1 MRFKDRLSHAWN
13 AFTNRDPTRPYVYQN
28 LGMSYSN
35 KPDRVRLTL
44 GNERSII
51 AAIYTR
57 IAIDVSSVD
66 IKHVRLDENGRFR
79 EEIPSGL
86 NRCLT
91 LRANIDQSARVFIQD
106 CVLSLFDEGVIALV
120 PVDTTINPAVSSS
133 FDINSLRV
141 AQITEWF
148 PKHVRLRLY
157 NDRKGLKEDLIMPK
171 DKVAIIE
178 NPLYSV
184 MNEPNSTL
192 KRLVHKLNLLDVIDE
207 ANGSE
212 KLDLIIQLPYIIKT
226 EARRDQAEKRKKDIE
241 MQLSGSKYGIA
252 YIDGT
257 ERITQLNRPIEAN
270 LMPQIEYLTSML
282 YSQLGMTEEI
292 LKGTASEQE
301 SLNYYNRTIDP
312 VLCAIVDAMKW
323 AFLTQTARTQGQSI
337 MFFRDPFRLVPVTN
351 LADIAD
357 RFTRN
362 EILSS
367 NEVRAIIGYKPVDTP
382 RAEELANKNMPVQDL
397 SPEQQALLEDGGE
410 VPEEDYEDA
419 MMELDD
425 LDVQLDELEA
435 SLGLKHYASPYYDPV
450 KAHEYYMRTRE
461 LKGRK
466 STKGLNDEGKNA
478 AKYIKEQLNAE
489 RDSKIEKHK
498 TGTQGQVEGVRNTA
512 KNRVQTIRN
521 STTNTINAKRD
532 QMKRE
537 VEAHKTQT
545 QGKIDQL
552 REKLKGMSAEDKERM
567 SDSIQNEIARLREGN
582 TAKRQELQVRE
593 YSKDNKS

>member
-57 IAIDVSSVD
+57 IAIDVSSVN
-66 IKHVRLDENGRFR
+66 IRHVRLDEDGRFK
-79 EEIPSGL
+79 EEIPSNL
-86 NRCLT
+86 NKCLS
-91 LRANIDQSARVFIQD
+91 LRANIDQSARAFIQD
-106 CVLSLFDEGVIALV
+106 CVLSLFDEGVVALV
-120 PVDTTINPAVSSS
+120 PVDTTINPTVSSS
-133 FDINSLRV
+133 FDISSLRV

-184 MNEPNSTL
+184 INEPNSTL
-192 KRLVHKLNLLDVIDE
+192 KRLVHKLNNLDVIDD
-207 ANGSE
+207 ANASE

-226 EARRDQAEKRKKDIE
+226 EARREEAKKRRKDIE

-282 YSQLGMTEEI
+282 YSQLGMTEEV

-312 VLCAIVDAMKW
+312 VLCAIVDAMNW

-337 MFFRDPFRLVPVTN
+337 MFFRDPFRLVPIAN
-351 LADIAD
+351 LADMAD
-357 RFTRN
+357 KFTRN

-367 NEVRAIIGYKPVDTP
+367 NEVRAIIGYKPSSEP
-382 RAEELANKNMPVQDL
+382 RADELSNKNMPIQD
-397 SPEQQALLEDGGE
+397 QG
-410 VPEEDYEDA
+410 
-419 MMELDD
+419 
-425 LDVQLDELEA
+425 
-435 SLGLKHYASPYYDPV
+435 
-450 KAHEYYMRTRE
+450 
-461 LKGRK
+461 
-466 STKGLNDEGKNA
+466 
-478 AKYIKEQLNAE
+478 IKQN
-489 RDSKIEKHK
+489 
-498 TGTQGQVEGVRNTA
+498 
-512 KNRVQTIRN
+512 
-521 STTNTINAKRD
+521 
-532 QMKRE
+532 
-537 VEAHKTQT
+537 
-545 QGKIDQL
+545 
-552 REKLKGMSAEDKERM
+552 
-567 SDSIQNEIARLREGN
+567 QNESEI
-582 TAKRQELQVRE
+582 
-593 YSKDNKS
+593 SKEEVK

>member
-57 IAIDVSSVD
+57 IAIDVSSVN
-66 IKHVRLDENGRFR
+66 IRHIRLDEDGRFK
-79 EEIPSGL
+79 EEIPSNL
-86 NRCLT
+86 NKCLS
-91 LRANIDQSARVFIQD
+91 LRANIDQSARAFIQD
-106 CVLSLFDEGVIALV
+106 CVLSLFDEGVVALV
-120 PVDTTINPAVSSS
+120 PVDTTINPTVSSS
-133 FDINSLRV
+133 FDISSLRV

-184 MNEPNSTL
+184 INEPNSTL
-192 KRLVHKLNLLDVIDE
+192 KRLVRKLNNLDVIDD
-207 ANGSE
+207 ANASE

-226 EARRDQAEKRKKDIE
+226 EARREEAKKRRKDIE

-282 YSQLGMTEEI
+282 YSQLGMTEEV

-312 VLCAIVDAMKW
+312 VLCAIVDAMNW

-337 MFFRDPFRLVPVTN
+337 MFFRDPFRLVPIAN
-351 LADIAD
+351 LADMAD
-357 RFTRN
+357 KFTRN

-367 NEVRAIIGYKPVDTP
+367 NEVRAIIGYKPSSEP
-382 RAEELANKNMPVQDL
+382 RADELSNKNMPIQD
-397 SPEQQALLEDGGE
+397 QG
-410 VPEEDYEDA
+410 
-419 MMELDD
+419 
-425 LDVQLDELEA
+425 
-435 SLGLKHYASPYYDPV
+435 
-450 KAHEYYMRTRE
+450 
-461 LKGRK
+461 
-466 STKGLNDEGKNA
+466 
-478 AKYIKEQLNAE
+478 IKQN
-489 RDSKIEKHK
+489 
-498 TGTQGQVEGVRNTA
+498 
-512 KNRVQTIRN
+512 
-521 STTNTINAKRD
+521 
-532 QMKRE
+532 
-537 VEAHKTQT
+537 
-545 QGKIDQL
+545 
-552 REKLKGMSAEDKERM
+552 
-567 SDSIQNEIARLREGN
+567 QNESEI
-582 TAKRQELQVRE
+582 
-593 YSKDNKS
+593 SKEEVK